1 MNRPP
6 GILHPFNPA
15 LLHHVHHDEVRF
27 VHGRYLDIAS
37 QKGKDRNSLYFG
49 TSKNSGALAGIF
61 LGDQELTS
69 KVKDVSIKAEGK
81 NVVLMVKYVNDK
93 GKLTTIKATLPTTTS
108 IDQLDGLGEE
118 LLKRV
123 KILDTSVNLLTNRVT
138 ATEQKVNSIEQ
149 RVDRQD
155 TSINGLYTDLDSL
168 YTDLENGKYR
178 YRVKESTG
186 EASDG
191 APIIYSLHKGNNADS
206 ESDQVILHDYI
217 LKSLEYDSSSN
228 ALIAKTWPK
237 NADSSDTLKTEHV
250 FNTSVNLDEL
260 RANFAEYINNN
271 SEVNERITVLE
282 QRLAWESLLNG

>member
-61 LGDQELTS
+61 LGDQELTP
-69 KVKDVSIKAEGK
+69 KVKDVSIVAEGK
-81 NVVLMVKYVNDK
+81 NVALIVKYVNDK
-93 GKLTTIKATLPTTTS
+93 GKLTTVKTTLPS
-108 IDQLDGLGEE
+108 SAAIDQLDGLGEE

-123 KILDTSVNLLTNRVT
+123 NILDTSVNLLTDRIIED
-138 ATEQKVNSIEQ
+138 EQKINNVEQ
-149 RVDRQD
+149 RVNQQD
-155 TSINGLYTDLDSL
+155 TSINAL

-186 EASDG
+186 EVSDG
-191 APIIYSLHKGNNADS
+191 APTIYSLHKGDTVDS
-206 ESDQVILHDYI
+206 ESDKVVLHNYI
-217 LKSLEYDSSSN
+217 LKSIEYDSDNN
-228 ALIAKTWPK
+228 ALVAKSWPK
-237 NADSSDTLKTEHV
+237 NIDTLSVTLNPEHV
-250 FNTSVNLDEL
+250 FDASVKLDEL
-260 RANFAEYINNN
+260 RENFAEYINTNTT
-271 SEVNERITVLE
+271 VNDRITVLE
-282 QRLAWESLLNG
+282 QRLSWESLLNG